1 MRKNVLIIED
11 DDTAR
16 KYIENIDE
24 EKYRVYLSKTLKDA
38 DYRINTD
45 PSIANIAGIIVDLR
59 IISVISKYDFNS
71 EEEDLNYLDGENEN
85 VELTGWVWLRRFLI
99 NNPEFPRKRIAIVS
113 AYVTKILPKDV
124 KNYCEDITIIDK
136 TSDGATKEIKNFLEN
151 LQN

>member
-11 DDTAR
+11 DDIVR
-16 KYIENIDE
+16 KYIDDIDE
-24 EKYRVYLSKTLKDA
+24 KKYRVYTSKTLRDA

-45 PSIANIAGIIVDLR
+45 PSITNIAGIIVDLR
-59 IISVISKYDFNS
+59 IISIIGKYDFNS
-71 EEEDLNYLDGENEN
+71 EDLCYLDELKENSDM
-85 VELTGWVWLRRFLI
+85 TGWVWLRRFLI
-99 NNPEFPRKRIAIVS
+99 NNPEFPRKRIAIFS
-113 AYVTKILPKDV
+113 AYVGTIPPKDV